1 MQVKALRMGLFA
13 RPGIECGGSKIAFR
27 TDGERLELGSGDAGQ
42 DFDVGCG
49 GQLNAVDRAVIAAVY
64 AQCNGHSLSLILGQV
79 VLEYGVSV
87 GVDDIPDLAL
97 SDGDQ
102 LIYSALCIDHL
113 KPEVRI
119 DFLLAH
125 KDTRA
130 DLDQVVFLSD
140 VQLAVKIG

>member
-1 MQVKALRMGLFA
+1 MIFQ
-13 RPGIECGGSKIAFR
+13 I
-27 TDGERLELGSGDAGQ
+27 
-42 DFDVGCG
+42 
-49 GQLNAVDRAVIAAVY
+49 
-64 AQCNGHSLSLILGQV
+64 
-79 VLEYGVSV
+79 
-87 GVDDIPDLAL
+87 LAL

-125 KDTRA
+125 KDARA